1 VNERD
6 KAALKDSGIQWV
18 GLIPKEWDVIR
29 LKNSVEGCFN
39 GIWGDD
45 PDEGLFDTPC
55 IRVADFDRTKNSV
68 SLKKLTMR
76 KIELASSNPRFLK
89 RGDLLIEKS
98 GGGEQSPVG
107 NVVIFNHTFKAVCS
121 NFVGRLPVRSQH
133 SSHYWNFVHQSIY
146 AIRLN
151 TCSIKQNTGI
161 QNLDTTQYLDE
172 RVPTPP
178 LSEQRQIAA
187 YLNRETAKLDE
198 LIAKQQKLIKL
209 LQEKRQT
216 VISQTVT
223 KGLDPNAKMKD
234 SGVEWL
240 GEVPQHWN
248 LLRGKSLFKIKKRI
262 AGKLGLEILSITQ
275 KGIKVKDTESGGGQL
290 SMDYSKYQLVFPG
303 DFAMNHMDLLTGYV
317 DISKYHGVTSP
328 DYRVFEMKGD
338 QDAFFS
344 KFYKFVLQNCYHEKL
359 FFPFGQGSSQLGR
372 WRLPTEAFNE
382 FVYPVPPI
390 DEQRAIA
397 NLIEVEISRSETL
410 TNKANTCISLLKE
423 HRQALITAAVTGK
436 IDVRGLVSDEEV
448 AALDADPVLE
458 TTEEDFE
465 SEVAEAEY
473 ITEEE

>member
-1 VNERD
+1 MTEAR
-6 KAALKDSGIQWV
+6 KLIETEIQWFGATPSTWKRSALKYLGVYQNGYPFKPEDWHASGLPI
-18 GLIPKEWDVIR
+18 IR
-29 LKNSVEGCFN
+29 IAQLTSNAEPNFFEGQ
-39 GIWGDD
+39 I
-45 PDEGLFDTPC
+45 DE
-55 IRVADFDRTKNSV
+55 RNYVQK
-68 SLKKLTMR
+68 
-76 KIELASSNPRFLK
+76 
-89 RGDLLIEKS
+89 GDLLFS
-98 GGGEQSPVG
+98 WSA
-107 NVVIFNHTFKAVCS
+107 T
-121 NFVGRLPVRSQH
+121 
-133 SSHYWNFVHQSIY
+133 
-146 AIRLN
+146 
-151 TCSIKQNTGI
+151 
-161 QNLDTTQYLDE
+161 LDTFIWKKGPAWLNQHIFKVTPTTEADKNFLYWLLKIAAIKLSDIDAHGSTMRHIKKE
-172 RVPTPP
+172 SLSEKVFVPS
-178 LSEQRQIAA
+178 LYEQRQIAA
-187 YLNRETAKLDE
+187 YLSRETAKIDN

-223 KGLDPNAKMKD
+223 KGLDPNVKMKD

-248 LLRGKSLFKIKKRI
+248 LLRGKSLFKIRKRI
-262 AGKLGLEILSITQ
+262 AGRLGFEILSITQ

-290 SMDYSKYQLVFPG
+290 SMDYSKYQLVIPG

-338 QDAFFS
+338 QDTFCS
-344 KFYKFVLQNCYHEKL
+344 IFYKSVLQNCYHEKL

-397 NLIEVEISRSETL
+397 KFIEVEISKCELL
-410 TNKANTCISLLKE
+410 TDKANTCISLLKE

-436 IDVRGLVSDEEV
+436 IDVRGLVTDEEV
-448 AALDADPVLE
+448 AALDLDHVLE
-458 TTEEDFE
+458 TTEEDLE
-465 SEVAEAEY
+465 SEVTEADY